1 MSDFC
6 IDGDNDSNTMCIN
19 DFDYEKSTIIKPFG
33 NKTNKVSQR
42 FVFIDSADYTITN
55 TSFTV
60 EFDEIIKDVLEIE
73 LMSCQ
78 LPKDNSTIGN
88 EVNSD
93 DYKSTDTEYKYDSNY
108 ILLHID
114 NLDLRN
120 YKKIS
125 ANQNIIN
132 CFARLPIAGR
142 ISNVFFGR
150 IKNFTNVYECKP
162 VLQKL
167 NKLVIRISGK
177 DGSELTNFF
186 GAKRS
191 VQLTIGITFK
201 SEPDLFDN

>member
-33 NKTNKVSQR
+33 NKTNKVSQK
-42 FVFIDSADYTITN
+42 FIFIDSADYTITN
-55 TSFTV
+55 GSFTV
-60 EFDEIIKDVLEIE
+60 EFDETIKDVLEIE

-78 LPKDNSTIGN
+78 LPKN
-88 EVNSD
+88 
-93 DYKSTDTEYKYDSNY
+93 DTSESEIAYNYDSNY

-142 ISNVFFGR
+142 ASNVFFGR

>member
-33 NKTNKVSQR
+33 NKTNKVSQK
-42 FVFIDSADYTITN
+42 FIFIDSADYTITN
-55 TSFTV
+55 GSFTV
-60 EFDEIIKDVLEIE
+60 EFDETIKDVLEIE

-78 LPKDNSTIGN
+78 LPKN
-88 EVNSD
+88 
-93 DYKSTDTEYKYDSNY
+93 DTSESEIAYNYDSNY

-125 ANQNIIN
+125 ANQNVTN

-142 ISNVFFGR
+142 ASNVFFGR

-167 NKLVIRISGK
+167 NKLVIRISKK

-186 GAKRS
+186 GANRS

>member
-19 DFDYEKSTIIKPFG
+19 DFDYEKSTIIKPFA
-33 NKTNKVSQR
+33 NKSDKVSQK
-42 FVFIDSADYTITN
+42 FIFIDSDDYTVTN
-55 TSFTV
+55 GSFTV
-60 EFDEIIKDVLEIE
+60 KFDETIKDVLEIE

-78 LPKDNSTIGN
+78 LPKDENITSPTA
-88 EVNSD
+88 D
-93 DYKSTDTEYKYDSNY
+93 DITYDYPSNY
-108 ILLHID
+108 ILLHVD

-125 ANQNIIN
+125 ANQNVTN

-142 ISNVFFGR
+142 ATNVFFGR

-167 NKLVIRISGK
+167 NKLVIRISAK
-177 DGSELTNFF
+177 DGSELTDFF

>member
-55 TSFTV
+55 GSFTV

-78 LPKDNSTIGN
+78 LPKN
-88 EVNSD
+88 
-93 DYKSTDTEYKYDSNY
+93 DTSESEIAYNYDSNY

-142 ISNVFFGR
+142 ASNVFFGR

>member
-1 MSDFC
+1 
-6 IDGDNDSNTMCIN
+6 
-19 DFDYEKSTIIKPFG
+19 
-33 NKTNKVSQR
+33 
-42 FVFIDSADYTITN
+42 
-55 TSFTV
+55 
-60 EFDEIIKDVLEIE
+60 
-73 LMSCQ
+73 MSCQ
-78 LPKDNSTIGN
+78 LPKDNSTIGKI
-88 EVNSD
+88 VNFD

-132 CFARLPIAGR
+132 CFARLLIAGR
-142 ISNVFFGR
+142 AQNVFFGR

-162 VLQKL
+162 VLEKIKL
-167 NKLVIRISGK
+167 LVIRISGK

-191 VQLTIGITFK
+191 VQLTIGINF
-201 SEPDLFDN
+201 

>member
-55 TSFTV
+55 GSFTV
-60 EFDEIIKDVLEIE
+60 EFDETIKDVLEIE

-78 LPKDNSTIGN
+78 LPKDNSTIT
-88 EVNSD
+88 NS
-93 DYKSTDTEYKYDSNY
+93 SNGTETEYKYDSNY

-142 ISNVFFGR
+142 ASNVFFGR

-167 NKLVIRISGK
+167 NKLVIRISAK
-177 DGSELTNFF
+177 DGSELTHFF
-186 GAKRS
+186 GANRS